1 MFKIEYYEDK
11 NGYSEL
17 REQLNQLAQSAPTN
31 KLARI
36 LLANIRNMTELL
48 KEHGTYLPFGM
59 TKHIHDKIWEL
70 RPGSNRILY
79 FYWDNE
85 TYVLL
90 HMFVKKTNKTPTKE
104 IQRAIRE
111 MNDYINQQGGKYH
124 G

>member
-31 KLARI
+31 KSARI
-36 LLANIRNMTELL
+36 LLANIRNITELL

-59 TKHIHDKIWEL
+59 TKHIQDKIWEL

-90 HMFVKKTNKTPTKE
+90 HMFVKNTNKTPIKE

-111 MNDYINQQGGKYH
+111 MNDYINQKGGKYH